1 MPLSKRLRTSMVAP
15 VTSGSPTGT
24 VSFLNG
30 TKVLGTST
38 VVGGTASIATVLAP
52 GNDLLTAS
60 YSGDTNFAAS
70 ISGETTEAVIPSGF
84 SLALTSSSL
93 TVPVGSSG
101 TDTLTVAA
109 TGGYTG
115 TLNLQCMG
123 LPADTYRA
131 KFAILA

>member
-1 MPLSKRLRTSMVAP
+1 VPLSKRLRTSMVAP

-52 GNDLLTAS
+52 GNDLLT
-60 YSGDTNFAAS
+60 AS